1 MSKKAKEL
9 GFIVTHIEAFH
20 KMHCNFIGD
29 RRIFRE
35 ATAAAFIARYS
46 FIARYCGCIHAIC
59 FVAMIASVAAASA
72 RGQSTPLTMYGN
84 QGFAQA
90 PDLRWVE
97 TLISDGFPRVALKV
111 SESRMQ
117 LHMPDSDAHA
127 QWMMLAMHSQAAVDL
142 DAFDFSSDPKKLDAM
157 VSKLDAI
164 SANARGTPRELWI
177 RWKSIWCRWLVQQ
190 RGLASYLA
198 APRRE
203 PLKLWII
210 GSIRASLDAVEDL
223 EQEVRKLPTG
233 IGKAIPNEQRLD
245 LQGRLA
251 LLRADLLYQRSQC
264 YPVGSEDRSVAATE
278 MLQSLNQAMSK
289 LPADWVHRPS
299 LAIARIRG
307 QIQLG
312 NYDDAITSA
321 NTLWESL
328 LSEQDARA
336 STIQYEGALAVVG
349 ARAARFKNQVD
360 EFNAWI
366 ARGGGALA
374 SPELALEQFSADLQW
389 GGDQA
394 AEKALDWKRT
404 IGKKFGSYW
413 EQRMDALLVSSHGTA
428 KLPTKNPSLEI
439 LRIEVRQLL
448 AAKRWDEA
456 IEKLRQAEFA
466 AAQLHAEDEA
476 FAFGMQVAAAHD
488 SRDHREE
495 AATAFF
501 EMGSKYPGQ
510 PKAAAASLMG
520 AWLIRPSA
528 NPGTPQPLEQ
538 SILYRERLRTTASQW
553 PQSDAAKQAVD
564 WFERDSLARDN
575 LAPVLDLWDARC
587 RATRQSSSAIGRFL
601 LGVCLRNESWLEPVR
616 EPIEDR
622 LAPLAALRTT
632 LAETYNEVDRDQL
645 RGWIASTESE
655 LRWTLRDV
663 QGDSTTWLGSL
674 ARLDSSPADAILAA
688 DAKSTQEALRIR
700 LAPWNDD
707 PLARLGV
714 LWFACE
720 SRALAILSRPTL
732 AAKQEYQ
739 RLDALARLLQEERRG
754 ESVYPLGPTLEGNLQ
769 RAIRFYDIL
778 AAGGDGDWN
787 AVLKQL
793 EKEREMDNRSAWWL
807 YRSARVMQAI
817 EAHRPEAI
825 PQYRLMASGFPAG
838 SEPWLEARARTAQT
852 LRWSND
858 AAAADQL
865 RDLVLAT
872 YPKAESQWRLRFEA
886 K

>member
-1 MSKKAKEL
+1 VSKKAKEL
-9 GFIVTHIEAFH
+9 GFIVTHNEAFH
-20 KMHCNFIGD
+20 KMHCNFIGS
-29 RRIFRE
+29 RRVVRE
-35 ATAAAFIARYS
+35 ATATVFIARYFCS
-46 FIARYCGCIHAIC
+46 LRVIC
-59 FVAMIASVAAASA
+59 FVAIIASFAAASS
-72 RGQSTPLTMYGN
+72 RGQSSPLTIYGN
-84 QGFAQA
+84 PGFAQA
-90 PDLRWVE
+90 PDIRWVE
-97 TLISDGFPRVALKV
+97 TLISDGLPGLALKV
-111 SESRMQ
+111 SESRAQ
-117 LHMPDSDAHA
+117 LHTPDSDAHA

-142 DAFDFSSDPKKLDAM
+142 DAFDFSSDPKNLDAI
-157 VSKLDAI
+157 VSKLDSFLA
-164 SANARGTPRELWI
+164 SARGTPRELWI
-177 RWKSIWCRWLVQQ
+177 RWKAIWCRWWIQQ

-198 APRRE
+198 APTRE

-210 GSIRASLDAVEDL
+210 GSIRTSLDTVEEL
-223 EQEVRKLPTG
+223 QQEVRKLPTG
-233 IGKAIPNEQRLD
+233 TGKAIPNEQRLD

-251 LLRADLLYQRSQC
+251 LLQADLLYQRTQC
-264 YPVGSEDRSVAATE
+264 YPAGSEDRSVAANE
-278 MLQSLNQAMSK
+278 MLRSLDQAMSK

-328 LSEQDARA
+328 LAEKDTFAT
-336 STIQYEGALAVVG
+336 TIQYEGALAVVG

-366 ARGGGALA
+366 TRGGGSLA

-394 AEKALDWKRT
+394 AEKALDWKR
-404 IGKKFGSYW
+404 IVGKKFGSYW
-413 EQRMDALLVSSHGTA
+413 EQRVDALIVSSNGTA
-428 KLPTKNPSLEI
+428 KIPTKNPSLEI

-456 IEKLRQAEFA
+456 IEKLKQAEFA
-466 AAQLHAEDEA
+466 AAQLQAEDEA
-476 FAFGMQVAAAHD
+476 FSFGMQVAAAHD
-488 SRDHREE
+488 SQGHREE
-495 AATAFF
+495 AANAFF
-501 EMGSKYPGQ
+501 ETASKYSGQ

-520 AWLIRPSA
+520 AWLIRPA
-528 NPGTPQPLEQ
+528 ENPGTPQIPEQ
-538 SILYRERLRTTASQW
+538 STLYRERLRSTALQW
-553 PQSDAAKQAVD
+553 PQSDSARQAVD

-587 RATRQSSSAIGRFL
+587 RATKQSASAIGRFL
-601 LGVCLRNESWLEPVR
+601 LGLCLRNEAWLEPIR
-616 EPIEDR
+616 EPLDVR
-622 LAPLAALRTT
+622 FAPLSALRTT
-632 LAETYNEVDRDQL
+632 LAETYSEVDRDRL
-645 RGWIASTESE
+645 RGWIASTESD
-655 LRWTLRDV
+655 LRWTIQDV

-674 ARLDSSPADAILAA
+674 ARLASSPTEATLTTDADRM
-688 DAKSTQEALRIR
+688 QEALSN
-700 LAPWNDD
+700 AMSPWNDD

-720 SRALAILSRPTL
+720 SRVLAILSRPIPP
-732 AAKQEYQ
+732 ANQEYL
-739 RLDALARLLQEERRG
+739 RLHALVRLLQEERRG
-754 ESVYPLGPTLEGNLQ
+754 ESAYPLGPALASDLQ
-769 RAIRFYDIL
+769 RAIRFYEIL
-778 AAGGDGDWN
+778 ASGGDGNWT

-793 EKEREMDNRSAWWL
+793 EKEREMDTSSAWWL

-817 EAHRPEAI
+817 EAQRQEAI

-865 RDLVLAT
+865 RDLVFAT